1 MSPMEW
7 IEEDLQE
14 LAQCDPN
21 VRTIQILSAN
31 PLVLTYDK
39 LASVF
44 EMINKYLPKIVHLF
58 IRKGNRFEE

>member
-7 IEEDLQE
+7 IEENLQE

-39 LASVF
+39 QVSA
-44 EMINKYLPKIVHLF
+44 KDRVHLF
-58 IRKGNRFEE
+58 VGKGN